1 MQAALL
7 VKLEAIIQMM
17 ELLYVHPAH
26 LEPQQS
32 NKEQFPMLSVK
43 KAPLI
48 ASYTPL
54 SQVLVYLQMIG
65 CQLEIEWI
73 G

>member
-1 MQAALL
+1 MQAAIN

-26 LEPQQS
+26 LEPQQPD
-32 NKEQFPMLSVK
+32 KEQFPTISVE

-48 ASYTPL
+48 ASYRPL
-54 SQVLVYLQMIG
+54 SQVVGYLQMIK
-65 CQLEIEWI
+65 
-73 G
+73 